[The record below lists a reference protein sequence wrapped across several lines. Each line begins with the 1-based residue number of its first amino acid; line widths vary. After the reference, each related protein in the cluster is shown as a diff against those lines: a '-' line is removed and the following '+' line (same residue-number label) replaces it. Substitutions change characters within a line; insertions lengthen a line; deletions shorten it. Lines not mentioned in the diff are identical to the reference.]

1 MRLRSYYR
9 SSASWRVRIA
19 LHYKNLE
26 FDYVPVHLLRAG
38 GEQHSESHRAQ
49 NPMEQVPVLEIDDEG
64 RNVVLVQ
71 SLAIIEYLEERFPE
85 PTLFPSDRVAR
96 AVARGYA
103 EIVNS
108 GIQPHQNTGPLAD
121 VRRLGGDARAWA
133 HKYIA
138 MGLSALE
145 ALSARTAGRF
155 LVGDAPSIADVC
167 LVPQLYNARGF
178 GVELEAFPTLRRVEQ
193 TCAELEPFQ
202 LAHPERQ
209 PDFEP
214 GA

>member
-26 FDYVPVHLLRAG
+26 FDYVPVHLLRGG
-38 GEQHSESHRAQ
+38 GEQHSESHRTL
-49 NPMEQVPVLEIDDEG
+49 NPMEQVPLLEVEDEG
-64 RNVVLVQ
+64 RNVVLLQ

-85 PTLFPSDRVAR
+85 PTLFPGDRVAR

-121 VRRLGGDARAWA
+121 VRGLGGDARAWA
-133 HKYIA
+133 DKYISI
-138 MGLSALE
+138 GLSALE
-145 ALSARTAGRF
+145 VLAARTAGRF
-155 LVGDAPSIADVC
+155 LVGDSPSIADVC
-167 LVPQLYNARGF
+167 LVPQLYNARRF
-178 GVELEAFPTLRRVEQ
+178 GVDLGAFPTLRRVEQ
-193 TCAELEPFQ
+193 SSTALEPFQ
-202 LAHPERQ
+202 RAHPERQ